1 MEVKKAVI
9 VALIVLSVV
18 VASSFITLNN
28 EESNIQSEQGEYK
41 LTSYVVKS
49 SLEGDFQNTE
59 QGTFV
64 YSGNLNQE
72 IIESRDDIQF
82 IVLFY
87 SRKIPG
93 LAMRYNLKDK
103 TIEAGL
109 PVIKSEPID
118 LLNGK
123 NYKITYAFNKKG
135 SQKVFINYKELMS
148 SPYTGSVNGMITGF
162 VTNQEEEFGVINIP
176 GSMITFSPIY
186 KEPVG

>member
-1 MEVKKAVI
+1 MEIKKAVI

-18 VASSFITLNN
+18 VASSFVIFEDQQELGQQN
-28 EESNIQSEQGEYK
+28 EYK

-49 SLEGDFQNTE
+49 SLDGDFPNTE
-59 QGTFV
+59 QGSFV

-72 IIESRDDIQF
+72 IIESRSDIQF
-82 IVLFY
+82 IILFY

-118 LLNGK
+118 LFDRDRVQVVYSFKKGEKQRIILNGK
-123 NYKITYAFNKKG
+123 
-135 SQKVFINYKELMS
+135 ELIS
-148 SPYTGSVNGMITGF
+148 SPYTGKPAGMLTGF

-176 GSMITFSPIY
+176 GSMMTFSGRY
-186 KEPVG
+186 RD